1 MIAQPLSI
9 EDVRSEFASLGGEW
23 AFFENAGG
31 AQVPNVVVDAISD
44 YYRSKYVQ
52 TGAGYPLSDDALA
65 PVDEARRFTATFLGA
80 DSPNEVV
87 FGSSSS
93 QLLYMLSECFRR
105 EMVPG
110 DEVVISV
117 ANHEAN
123 INPWRRLEREGII
136 IKFWGLDRDNF
147 EQSLDELESLMDHR
161 TRVVAMQQTSNLLGE
176 LSDVKRVGEIA
187 HKFGAKAVIDGVAFA
202 SHGAVDVKSIDA
214 DFYVMSNY
222 KVYGPHVGTL
232 YGKASAWAELRGPN
246 HFFVP
251 NKAPRKF
258 ELGCLNY
265 EGLAG
270 VAALEEYYRRIGGF
284 GPGPLSREQVVQV
297 CEAMSIL
304 EFPVK
309 EAILNAVVRNPRL
322 RLIGREDLKRRV
334 GTISFLHE
342 SIPANEVTQRFHKA
356 KIAMRNGHM
365 YSQRLCEALG
375 IDPETGVVRLS
386 AVHYNSLDEAARV
399 VEVIDAL

>member
-9 EDVRSEFASLGGEW
+9 EDVRAEFPSLGGEW

-31 AQVPNVVVDAISD
+31 SQVPGVVIDAIAD
-44 YYRSKYVQ
+44 YYRKSYVQ
-52 TGAGYPLSDDALA
+52 TGAGYPLSDEALA
-65 PVDEARRFTATFLGA
+65 PVDEARRFMATFLGA
-80 DSPNEVV
+80 DSPDEVV
-87 FGSSSS
+87 FGASSS

-110 DEVVISV
+110 DVVVVSV

-136 IKFWGLDRDNF
+136 IKFWGVDPDNF

-161 TRVVAMQQTSNLLGE
+161 TRVVAVQQTSNLLGE
-176 LSDVKRVGEIA
+176 VSDVAKVAEIA
-187 HKFGAKAVIDGVAFA
+187 HRFGAKAVIDGVAYA
-202 SHGAVDVKSIDA
+202 SHGAVDVKAIDA
-214 DFYVMSNY
+214 DFYVLSNY
-222 KVYGPHVGTL
+222 KVYGPHIGTL

-251 NKAPRKF
+251 NVAPRKF

-284 GPGPLSREQVVQV
+284 EAGPLSREQVIQV
-297 CEAMSIL
+297 GAAMSAL

-309 EAILNAVVRNPRL
+309 QAILQAVVRNESL
-322 RLIGREDLKRRV
+322 RLIGRDDLSQRI
-334 GTISFLHE
+334 GTISFLHD
-342 SIPANEVTQRFHKA
+342 SMPSDEVTRRFHDA

-365 YSQRLCEALG
+365 YSERLCKALG
-375 IDPETGVVRLS
+375 IDVDTGVVRIS
-386 AVHYNSLDEAARV
+386 AVHYNSPEEADRV
-399 VEVIDAL
+399 LEVIDSL